1 MLENKKINKREALM
15 SVLFPR
21 TIPYVMCPMCSKHM
35 RFVAFEPTQRD
46 DSYKMT
52 FDCACGF
59 KYQFDLAAEALARND
74 ADIRSAPT

>member
-1 MLENKKINKREALM
+1 M

-35 RFVAFEPTQRD
+35 RFVAFEPMQRD

-59 KYQFDLAAEALARND
+59 KYQLSDLAAEALAHKD
-74 ADIRSAPT
+74 AGIRLAPP